1 MQLVVIFFSNEDYS
15 EMVQD
20 VQKIVI
26 SQTAYVLVQMAVI
39 LMTLILFSKVQHT
52 GMLITSC
59 NCDIIPLRN
68 LNLKILFAF
77 TS

>member
-1 MQLVVIFFSNEDYS
+1 MQLVVIFFSNEDFS

-26 SQTAYVLVQMAVI
+26 SQTAYVLVRMAVL

-59 NCDIIPLRN
+59 NCDSIPLRN
-68 LNLKILFAF
+68 NTIK
-77 TS
+77 

>member
-26 SQTAYVLVQMAVI
+26 SQTAYVLVRMAVI
-39 LMTLILFSKVQHT
+39 LTTLILFSKVQHT

-68 LNLKILFAF
+68 NTIK
-77 TS
+77 